1 MDGFTSIL
9 SLYTCCIVDPFCR
22 LKPMGLRSGG
32 IGFRFASSQN
42 IDMISFIERF
52 KSLSL
57 FLFFVLKAYNECTA
71 LLVWARGD

>member
-1 MDGFTSIL
+1 
-9 SLYTCCIVDPFCR
+9 
-22 LKPMGLRSGG
+22 MGLRSGG